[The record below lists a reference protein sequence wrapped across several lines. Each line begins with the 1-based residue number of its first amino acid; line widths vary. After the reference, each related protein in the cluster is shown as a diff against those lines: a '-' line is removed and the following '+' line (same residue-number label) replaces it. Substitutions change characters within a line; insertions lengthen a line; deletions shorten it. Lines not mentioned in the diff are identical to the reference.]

1 MVQARDG
8 PTDHALHAQGKDATT
23 EYSTEGHQTSGLT
36 SRLILAY
43 VEREGGRPAVERL
56 LGRVGL
62 ADHEDQ
68 LRDENF
74 WFNFET
80 KIRLFGAAAE
90 VLEDP
95 DAALHIGAAAL
106 QLNVAPGVKLALRA
120 FGTPR
125 LVYANIVRAS
135 GKFTWAH
142 TWDVLDK
149 GPGEVQLR
157 YTDVSGVGYH
167 LADCQYNRGL
177 LSCVPEM
184 FGMAPAEIEHEHCAV
199 EGADS
204 CVYEIRWES
213 STEWKVPVAVVG
225 AMAAATV
232 LPAALLAP
240 ALVPAAVAVPA
251 IAASALSYRHHAKLR
266 RRARNLKF
274 QLDEERES
282 ANRLSASLRDLV
294 SELRIEDVLD
304 KITANAKAAVGGKE
318 FALLVRDEPDRCHA
332 TSSGLPRDLLLALEQ
347 WAERTPRVFEA
358 PLTIDEL
365 SSIPSLAQL
374 ARDKRMPVGSLC
386 AAPLFFKGETLGAVV
401 ALGHGPRAF
410 LPHDSVV
417 IQSYAAQAASALS
430 NARLVDR
437 LERLA
442 RQDPLTELLNHREFH
457 EAVEREMA
465 RSERDG
471 QTFSV
476 LLLDLDGFKL
486 VNDESGH
493 AEGDKVL
500 CKVAR
505 AIVEASRASDI
516 ACRIGGDEF
525 GLVLPGSTA
534 DDAAMIGERIAKLL
548 RSMEVAVGMSYGVG
562 QFPDDGPDKE
572 LLLLHADMA
581 LFAHKSE
588 PAGGRRA
595 ESL

>member
-1 MVQARDG
+1 M
-8 PTDHALHAQGKDATT
+8 PSHTQGKDATN
-23 EYSTEGHQTSGLT
+23 EHSTEGHQSSGLT

-43 VEREGGRPAVERL
+43 VEREGGRPAVGAL
-56 LGRVGL
+56 LARVGL
-62 ADHEDQ
+62 EDHEEQ

-74 WFNFET
+74 WFDFAT
-80 KIRLFGAAAE
+80 KIRLFEAAAQ
-90 VLEDP
+90 VLDDP
-95 DAALHIGAAAL
+95 DVALHIGAAAL
-106 QLNVAPGVKLALRA
+106 QLNVAPGMKLALRA

-149 GPGEVQLR
+149 GTGEAQLR

-167 LADCQYNRGL
+167 ILDCQYNRGL

-184 FGMAPAEIEHEHCAV
+184 FGMAPAQIDHDHCAL
-199 EGADS
+199 EGADA
-204 CVYEIRWES
+204 CVYDISWES
-213 STEWKVPVAVVG
+213 GAGWKVPVAAVATVG
-225 AMAAATV
+225 AATV

-240 ALVPAAVAVPA
+240 AFLPAAIAVPA
-251 IAASALSYRHHAKLR
+251 MLASAFSYVHHSKLR
-266 RRARNLKF
+266 RRARNLKC
-274 QLDEERES
+274 QLNEQRET
-282 ANRLSASLRDLV
+282 ADRLSASLRDLV
-294 SELRIEDVLD
+294 SDLRIEEVLD

-318 FALLVRDEPDRCHA
+318 FALVVRDESGCHA
-332 TSSGLPRDLLLALEQ
+332 RSSGLPRDLLEALER
-347 WAERTPRVFEA
+347 WAERTPRVFKA

-365 SSIPSLAQL
+365 STIDSLAQL
-374 ARDKRMPVGSLC
+374 AQDKRVPVGSLC
-386 AAPLFFKGETLGAVV
+386 ATPLFFKGESLGALV

-410 LPHDSVV
+410 LPHDSVM

-442 RQDPLTELLNHREFH
+442 RQDPLTELFNHREFH
-457 EAVEREMA
+457 EAVERDIA
-465 RSERDG
+465 RSERGG
-471 QTFSV
+471 QRFSV

-505 AIVEASRASDI
+505 AIAEASRATDV

-525 GLVLPGSTA
+525 GLVLPGSDA
-534 DDAAMIGERIAKLL
+534 EDAALIGQRIVKLL
-548 RSMEVAVGMSYGVG
+548 RSMEVPVGVSYGVG

-572 LLLLHADMA
+572 LLLLHADRA

-588 PAGGRRA
+588 PAGSRRA
-595 ESL
+595 KSL

>member
-1 MVQARDG
+1 VVSPARANR
-8 PTDHALHAQGKDATT
+8 HALHAQGKDATT
-23 EYSTEGHQTSGLT
+23 EHSPEGHQSSGLT

-43 VEREGGRPAVERL
+43 VEREGGRPAVDAL
-56 LGRVGL
+56 LERVGL
-62 ADHEDQ
+62 ADHEEQ

-74 WFNFET
+74 WFDFAT
-80 KIRLFGAAAE
+80 KIRLFEAAAE
-90 VLEDP
+90 VLDDP

-120 FGTPR
+120 FGTPQ
-125 LVYANIVRAS
+125 LVYTNIVRAS

-142 TWDVLDK
+142 TWDVIDK

-167 LADCQYNRGL
+167 RADCQYNRGL

-184 FGMAPAEIEHEHCAV
+184 FGMTPAEIEHDHCAV
-199 EGADS
+199 EGGDA
-204 CVYEIRWES
+204 CVYDISWES
-213 STEWKVPVAVVG
+213 SAGWKVPVAVVG
-225 AMAAATV
+225 TIAAAVV

-240 ALVPAAVAVPA
+240 ALVPAAVAIPA
-251 IAASALSYRHHAKLR
+251 IAASALSYRHHSKLR
-266 RRARNLKF
+266 RRARNLKL
-274 QLDEERES
+274 QLDEQHQS

-294 SELRIEDVLD
+294 SELRIEEVLD

-318 FALLVRDEPDRCHA
+318 FALLVSDEPGRCHA
-332 TSSGLPRDLLLALEQ
+332 TSSGLPRDLLHALEQ
-347 WAERTPRVFEA
+347 WAERTPRVFKA
-358 PLTIDEL
+358 PLTVDEL
-365 SSIPSLAQL
+365 STIDSLAQL
-374 ARDKRMPVGSLC
+374 AHDKRMPVGSLC

-430 NARLVDR
+430 NARLVER

-442 RQDPLTELLNHREFH
+442 RQDPLTELMNHREFH
-457 EAVEREMA
+457 EAVEREVA
-465 RSERDG
+465 RSDRDG
-471 QTFSV
+471 HIFSV

-505 AIVEASRASDI
+505 AIVEASRATDI

-525 GLVLPGSTA
+525 GLVLPGSGA
-534 DDAAMIGERIAKLL
+534 DEAAMVGKRIAKLL
-548 RSMEVAVGMSYGVG
+548 RSMGVPVGVSYGVG
-562 QFPDDGPDKE
+562 QFPNDGPDKE

-581 LFAHKSE
+581 LLSRKSE

>member
-1 MVQARDG
+1 MVQPEWG
-8 PTDHALHAQGKDATT
+8 QPTDASITQGKDATT
-23 EYSTEGHQTSGLT
+23 KHSTEGHQTSGLT

-43 VEREGGRPAVERL
+43 VEREGGRSAVDAL
-56 LGRVGL
+56 LQR
-62 ADHEDQ
+62 ADLLDCEEQ

-74 WFNFET
+74 WFDFAT
-80 KIRLFGAAAE
+80 KIRLFEAAAE
-90 VLEDP
+90 VLDDP
-95 DAALHIGAAAL
+95 DVALHIGAAAL

-149 GPGEVQLR
+149 GPDEVQLR

-167 LADCQYNRGL
+167 LLDCQYNRGL

-184 FGMAPAEIEHEHCAV
+184 FGMAPAEIEHDHCAV
-199 EGADS
+199 EGADA
-204 CVYEIRWES
+204 CVYDITWES
-213 STEWKVPVAVVG
+213 SAGWKVPVVVVG
-225 AMAAATV
+225 ALTTATV
-232 LPAALLAP
+232 LPAAVLAP
-240 ALVPAAVAVPA
+240 VLVPAAVAVPA
-251 IAASALSYRHHAKLR
+251 ITASAFSYLHHSKLR
-266 RRARNLKF
+266 RRARSLRF
-274 QLDEERES
+274 QLDEQVES

-294 SELRIEDVLD
+294 SELRIEEVLD

-318 FALLVRDEPDRCHA
+318 FALLVRDEIGRCQA
-332 TSSGLPRDLLLALEQ
+332 SSSGLPRDLLNALEQ
-347 WAERTPRVFEA
+347 WAERTPRVFKA

-365 SSIPSLAQL
+365 STIDSLAEL
-374 ARDKRMPVGSLC
+374 AHDKRMPVGSLC
-386 AAPLFFKGETLGAVV
+386 AAPLFFKAETLGALV

-457 EAVEREMA
+457 EAVEREIE
-465 RSERDG
+465 RSERAG
-471 QTFSV
+471 QGFSV

-500 CKVAR
+500 RKVAR
-505 AIVEASRASDI
+505 AIAEASRSTDI
-516 ACRIGGDEF
+516 TCRIGGDEF
-525 GLVLPGSTA
+525 GLVLPESTA
-534 DDAAMIGERIAKLL
+534 NDAAIIGGRIAKLL
-548 RSMEVAVGMSYGVG
+548 RSMDVPVGVSYGVG

-581 LFAHKSE
+581 LLSRKSE
-588 PAGGRRA
+588 PTGGRRT